1 MTLDV
6 LLFSVVHGSI
16 INIVRSHI
24 FKLWENDLTAAEC
37 SFLLQF
43 AQQEEKRQK
52 AERLQQQQKHEMQ
65 TKDMIAQCESNMNEL
80 QQLQVT

>member
-1 MTLDV
+1 MVMLGCS
-6 LLFSVVHGSI
+6 LLF
-16 INIVRSHI
+16 
-24 FKLWENDLTAAEC
+24 
-37 SFLLQF
+37 QF

-65 TKDMIAQCESNMNEL
+65 TKDMSAQCESNMNEL